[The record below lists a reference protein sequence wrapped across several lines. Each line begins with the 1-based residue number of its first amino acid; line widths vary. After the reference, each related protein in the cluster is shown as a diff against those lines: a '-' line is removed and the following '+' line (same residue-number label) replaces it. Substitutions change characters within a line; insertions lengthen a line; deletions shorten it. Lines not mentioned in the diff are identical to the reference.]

1 MELISQWSKF
11 YGKKRKGNK
20 VDFKCVNSKIKLRF
34 LNIKN
39 KKILEKRVGMK
50 NETLCC

>member
-39 KKILEKRVGMK
+39 KNFGKNGGYEK
-50 NETLCC
+50 